1 LIVLR
6 DGLRRELR
14 VSPGWLAGRRIM
26 FRSIPRPSPALVV
39 ACLALVAALTGTSYA
54 DVLNVPFN
62 SVGTRQL
69 KANAVVS
76 SKVSNHSLLAVDFKT
91 GQLGVR
97 GYEIVTGRSDVT
109 NQIFNSIAIS
119 CPAGKRTVGGGGGTA
134 SRITPGDGPYVV
146 VSQPFD
152 GGGGW
157 LIQTARGTPA
167 DSVLLGYAIC
177 ANSS

>member
-1 LIVLR
+1 ML
-6 DGLRRELR
+6 
-14 VSPGWLAGRRIM
+14 
-26 FRSIPRPSPALVV
+26 RSIPRPSPALVI
-39 ACLALVAALTGTSYA
+39 ACLALVVAFSGTSYA
-54 DVLNVPFN
+54 DVLYVPVN

-76 SKVSNHSLLAVDFKT
+76 SKVTDHSLLAVDFRT

-97 GYEIVTGRSDVT
+97 GYEIVRGRSDVT
-109 NQIFNSIAIS
+109 NQIFNSLAIS
-119 CPAGKRTVGGGGGTA
+119 CPTGKRTVGGGGRTA
-134 SRITPGDGPYVV
+134 GGIIPGDGPYVV

-157 LIQTARGTPA
+157 LIQTARKTPA

-177 ANSS
+177 ADSS

>member
-1 LIVLR
+1 
-6 DGLRRELR
+6 
-14 VSPGWLAGRRIM
+14 M
-26 FRSIPRPSPALVV
+26 FRSIPRPSPALVI
-39 ACLALVAALTGTSYA
+39 ACLALGVALSGTSYA

-69 KANAVVS
+69 KADAVVS
-76 SKVSNHSLLAVDFKT
+76 SKVTNHSLLAVDFKS

-97 GYEIVTGRSDVT
+97 GYVIVRGRSDVT
-109 NQIFNSIAIS
+109 NQIFNSVAIS
-119 CPAGKRTVGGGGGTA
+119 CSTGKRAVGGGGGTA
-134 SRITPGDGPYVV
+134 GGIVPGDGPYVV

-157 LIQTARGTPA
+157 LIQTARKLPG

-177 ANSS
+177 ADSS

>member
-1 LIVLR
+1 
-6 DGLRRELR
+6 
-14 VSPGWLAGRRIM
+14 M
-26 FRSIPRPSPALVV
+26 FRSIPRRSPALVI
-39 ACLALVAALTGTSYA
+39 ACLALGVALSGTSYA

-69 KANAVVS
+69 KADAVVS
-76 SKVSNHSLLAVDFKT
+76 SKVTNHSLLAVDFKS

-97 GYEIVTGRSDVT
+97 GYVIVRGRSDVT
-109 NQIFNSIAIS
+109 NQIFNSVAIS
-119 CPAGKRTVGGGGGTA
+119 CSTGKRAVGGGGGTA
-134 SRITPGDGPYVV
+134 GGIVPGDGPYVV

-157 LIQTARGTPA
+157 LIQTARKLPG

-177 ANSS
+177 ADSS

>member
-1 LIVLR
+1 
-6 DGLRRELR
+6 
-14 VSPGWLAGRRIM
+14 M
-26 FRSIPRPSPALVV
+26 FRSIPRPSPALVI
-39 ACLALVAALTGTSYA
+39 ACLALGVALSGTSYA

-69 KANAVVS
+69 KADAVVS
-76 SKVSNHSLLAVDFKT
+76 SKVTNHSLLAVDFKS

-97 GYEIVTGRSDVT
+97 GYEIVRGRSDVT
-109 NQIFNSIAIS
+109 NQIFNSVAITCS
-119 CPAGKRTVGGGGGTA
+119 TGKRAVGGGGGTA
-134 SRITPGDGPYVV
+134 GGIVPGDGPYVV

-157 LIQTARGTPA
+157 LIQTARKLPG

-177 ANSS
+177 ADSS

>member
-1 LIVLR
+1 
-6 DGLRRELR
+6 
-14 VSPGWLAGRRIM
+14 M

-39 ACLALVAALTGTSYA
+39 ACFALLVALSGRSYA
-54 DVLNVPFN
+54 DVLSVPFN

-69 KANAVVS
+69 RTNAVVS
-76 SKVSNHSLLAVDFKT
+76 SKVTNHSLLAVDFKT

-97 GYEIVTGRSDVT
+97 GYEIVRARSDVT
-109 NQIFNSIAIS
+109 NQIFNSLAVS

-134 SRITPGDGPYVV
+134 SGIGTPGGIIPGEGPYVV

-157 LIQTARGTPA
+157 LIQTARSTPG
-167 DSVLLGYAIC
+167 DSVLVGYAIC
-177 ANSS
+177 ADSS